1 MDYQH
6 ALLELKFE
14 LNISQ
19 EELSKLLVVS
29 FSSVNRWK
37 NERLCASTK
46 IVKVKLSKIFKDN
59 YIEMEE

>member
-6 ALLELKFE
+6 ALVQLRSK

-29 FSSVNRWK
+29 FSSVNRWE
-37 NERLCASTK
+37 NERCASTK
-46 IVKVKLSKIFKDN
+46 IVKLRLSKLYKDN
-59 YIEMEE
+59 SI